1 MANIGY
7 TEDVAKIIGKANE
20 IAKKLGVQTAT
31 EHILYAMLTVENTY
45 AFDILTQL
53 KVDKEAATGM
63 ISRMVTRQSAQI
75 IEDQVRRALVNAR
88 TVAEKLNYALYDTQH
103 LLLALTYD
111 RSCGAAQVLQ
121 NFNISY
127 SDIKQIVESM
137 SANGVG
143 RNETDE
149 EAGQVAEE
157 EELNNTISS
166 LFDRIFGETIR
177 TSQPITFRVNT
188 YDSSGRTSRESKQK
202 DGGNTSDDGLDAF
215 GSDFTA
221 LAREGKFDPV
231 IGRDKEIKMIMRV
244 LTRRTKNN
252 PLIIGEPGV
261 GKTAVVEGLAQAIA
275 KGEVPDMLKNK
286 RIFSLD
292 IGSLV
297 AGTKYRG
304 EFEARFKD
312 MIAELD
318 DGKTILF
325 IDEMHMIMTA
335 GDNDSGGTTVA
346 NLLKPL
352 LARGDI
358 PTIGSTTID
367 EYRKHIEKDAA
378 LARRF
383 KPVMIEPPS
392 VEDTVTILR
401 GLRDRYQEHHKVVIT
416 DDAIVAAATLSDR
429 YIADRFLPD
438 KAIDVIDEA
447 ASKMRVAA
455 MITPPEIL
463 EHEKKR
469 TELNAAIIAATKGED
484 FVKAGEL
491 KKEREAVD
499 AKLKELKTRWGE
511 DIVSG
516 HMRIGSEEI
525 AEIVSEW
532 TDIPVSNLTEEE
544 SAKLMHLEEELGK
557 RVIGQEEAVSA
568 VARAIKRA
576 RAGLKDPDKPIG
588 TFMFLG
594 PTGVGKTELSK
605 ALAEKMFGDE
615 NMLIRI
621 DMSEYMEKLNVS
633 RLIGSA
639 PGYVGYEDGGQLTEK
654 VRRKPYSVVLFD
666 EIEKAHP
673 DVFNILLQVL
683 DDGRLTDSHG
693 RVVSF
698 KNTVIIMTSNIGAR
712 DIARMKRVGFGGEL
726 RADSDYESMKEKQ
739 LAALKESM
747 NPEFVNRIDDIIIF
761 RRLDEDALAR
771 IAEIMINQI
780 IAMLKEKGIRLTY
793 TPAVVQYILEGAA
806 DPEYGARPLR
816 RAVQRV
822 FEDKL
827 SDEII
832 TGKIKSDCDVAV
844 DVKDGEIVFDI
855 TKSKGGT
862 LCVSN

>member
-63 ISRMVTRQSAQI
+63 ISRMVTRRSAQI

-166 LFDRIFGETIR
+166 LFDKIFGETIR

-188 YDSSGRTSRESKQK
+188 YDSSGRSSKESKQK

-346 NLLKPL
+346 NLL
-352 LARGDI
+352 
-358 PTIGSTTID
+358 
-367 EYRKHIEKDAA
+367 
-378 LARRF
+378 
-383 KPVMIEPPS
+383 
-392 VEDTVTILR
+392 
-401 GLRDRYQEHHKVVIT
+401 
-416 DDAIVAAATLSDR
+416 
-429 YIADRFLPD
+429 
-438 KAIDVIDEA
+438 
-447 ASKMRVAA
+447 
-455 MITPPEIL
+455 
-463 EHEKKR
+463 
-469 TELNAAIIAATKGED
+469 
-484 FVKAGEL
+484 
-491 KKEREAVD
+491 
-499 AKLKELKTRWGE
+499 
-511 DIVSG
+511 
-516 HMRIGSEEI
+516 
-525 AEIVSEW
+525 
-532 TDIPVSNLTEEE
+532 
-544 SAKLMHLEEELGK
+544 
-557 RVIGQEEAVSA
+557 
-568 VARAIKRA
+568 
-576 RAGLKDPDKPIG
+576 
-588 TFMFLG
+588 
-594 PTGVGKTELSK
+594 
-605 ALAEKMFGDE
+605 
-615 NMLIRI
+615 
-621 DMSEYMEKLNVS
+621 
-633 RLIGSA
+633 
-639 PGYVGYEDGGQLTEK
+639 
-654 VRRKPYSVVLFD
+654 
-666 EIEKAHP
+666 
-673 DVFNILLQVL
+673 
-683 DDGRLTDSHG
+683 
-693 RVVSF
+693 
-698 KNTVIIMTSNIGAR
+698 
-712 DIARMKRVGFGGEL
+712 
-726 RADSDYESMKEKQ
+726 
-739 LAALKESM
+739 
-747 NPEFVNRIDDIIIF
+747 
-761 RRLDEDALAR
+761 
-771 IAEIMINQI
+771 
-780 IAMLKEKGIRLTY
+780 
-793 TPAVVQYILEGAA
+793 
-806 DPEYGARPLR
+806 
-816 RAVQRV
+816 
-822 FEDKL
+822 
-827 SDEII
+827 
-832 TGKIKSDCDVAV
+832 
-844 DVKDGEIVFDI
+844 
-855 TKSKGGT
+855 
-862 LCVSN
+862 